1 MNENI
6 LWNTVTIRVPSEFIS
21 VDKNG
26 KIKISPPITKSGAI
40 AKKNKKPSINI
51 VKDNTIN
58 KVEIVEGGEY
68 KEKEARTRT
77 KKQPSEKEKKTRT
90 KKQPSEEEHS
100 KEKAMIQ
107 SWVGDLY
114 NPKDATPKESKVSE
128 YEKNQRERFKQELK
142 KLQDRDEANETKLMA
157 GEDVNRGETMHQK
170 MERLRQMRKGNRR
183 AVRQA
188 KEIEGMG
195 NEDINRAAK
204 KTMKDRLLER
214 AEYRKKHNIP
224 SSRKVSSAMKVV

>member
-1 MNENI
+1 MNEKI
-6 LWNTVTIRVPSEFIS
+6 LWSSVVIKVPSNFIS
-21 VDKNG
+21 VDSKG
-26 KIKISPPITKSGAI
+26 KVKISPPITKSGAI
-40 AKKNKKPSINI
+40 AKKDKKPSINI

-68 KEKEARTRT
+68 KEKEVRTRT
-77 KKQPSEKEKKTRT
+77 KKQPSEKKTRA

-114 NPKDATPKESKVSE
+114 NPKDATPKENKMSE

-142 KLQDRDEANETKLMA
+142 KLQNRDEANETKLMA
-157 GEDVNRGETMHQK
+157 GEDVNRAETMHQK
-170 MERLRQMRKGNRR
+170 MERLRQMRKSNRR

-195 NEDINRAAK
+195 NEDINRAVK
-204 KTMKDRLLER
+204 KTMKERLLER

-224 SSRKVSSAMKVV
+224 SSRKVSSAMKI